1 MATGVIGPV
10 GGGRTTDSHRN
21 GTRALYAGRQPP
33 DMVEIGFQ
41 QIGLELGTGA
51 VIGGLIG
58 FTAKKVA
65 KVIAVLVGLQLAL
78 FKFLE
83 SREILSVDWSRL
95 SAGLVNA
102 SETAGG
108 AATANQPPGLIT
120 SFLSVIPVSAGFT
133 GGFLLGFRR
142 G

>member
-1 MATGVIGPV
+1 
-10 GGGRTTDSHRN
+10 
-21 GTRALYAGRQPP
+21 
-33 DMVEIGFQ
+33 MVDIGFQ

-83 SREILSVDWSRL
+83 SREILVVDWERL

-102 SETAGG
+102 STSASS
-108 AATANQPPGLIT
+108 AATANQPPGLVT

-133 GGFLLGFRR
+133 GGFLVGFKK

>member
-1 MATGVIGPV
+1 
-10 GGGRTTDSHRN
+10 
-21 GTRALYAGRQPP
+21 
-33 DMVEIGFQ
+33 MVENVLQ
-41 QIGLELGTGA
+41 QAGLELGTGA

-65 KVIAVLVGLQLAL
+65 KVIAVLIGIQLAL

-83 SREILSVDWSRL
+83 SRQVLSVDWDRL

-102 SETAGG
+102 SQTAGDT
-108 AATANQPPGLIT
+108 ASANQPPGVVT
-120 SFLSVIPVSAGFT
+120 SLLSVVPVSAGFT
-133 GGFLLGFRR
+133 GGFFLGFRK